1 MRRLDGIT
9 DSVDM
14 NLGKLQ
20 KMVRDRVAWHVTV
33 RGVGETSDMT
43 WRLNNSIAI
52 IPVLDTEVY
61 QK

>member
-1 MRRLDGIT
+1 
-9 DSVDM
+9 M

-33 RGVGETSDMT
+33 RGVDETSDMT